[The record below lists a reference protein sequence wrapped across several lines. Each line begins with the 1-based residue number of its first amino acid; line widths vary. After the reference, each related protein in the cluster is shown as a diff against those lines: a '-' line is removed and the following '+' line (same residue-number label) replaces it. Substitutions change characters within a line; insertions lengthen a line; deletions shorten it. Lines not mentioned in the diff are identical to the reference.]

1 MLDPALDVLSRFG
14 IEFWDEDRPNVES
27 LRNVDILWAGVG
39 KGVRAGC
46 AFGADVDPARDGC
59 DWDDPMVA

>member
-39 KGVRAGC
+39 KVVRAGC
-46 AFGADVDPARDGC
+46 AFGVDVDPVRDGC